1 MIEIKHYINEEEN
14 EITNSKDD
22 FLNNDE
28 LNNKVDLNYN
38 NYKLLK
44 EDLKDKKNDVLSLTF
59 KHKKES
65 KIKLKKKNINKNSSN
80 PFLAQNS
87 FPNNIDNKNKMKIL
101 PTSKY
106 CINLKNE
113 NSTTKQNKNVG
124 KSIFSKISETLLQN
138 DKNNE
143 KVTHKKIINLEQ
155 INEDN
160 YNQLTEELYLNS
172 KANNPSNE
180 NNKIIS
186 DFLKRKKKE
195 EISKKIG
202 MENDS
207 TNISETLKDL
217 KRTNTLTDRNRSFK
231 STRTFSEFLRDQKDK
246 EKKHQILLRKNEI
259 LQNNIINLNIRDRP
273 LLNEESVKII
283 KKNDREKIDIHM
295 RLYEEFNEKRK
306 KKEEKE
312 KEKNY
317 SLINNNEI
325 KITKK
330 KIEENS
336 NRLFNEYKIKKI
348 RIDEI
353 KNKRLNEIKNINI
366 ITVNKNSNE
375 IIFKKFIKKLNDYIK
390 ALFGKKLEDD
400 FDINFNEFLKL
411 LYNLGFISKKY
422 FELKENKSS
431 KNIIYEK
438 IKNNDEALKKKK
450 LKNNEMKNNNK
461 IKLNMDLDLEYK
473 LAKNAWKI
481 IINNKKFNNE
491 IWGKSKNIIF
501 FILSVLGFYNIENND
516 NKYIKKELQKNK
528 IELNLNLTNLSLQIY
543 KYFYIYRNFAI
554 NNLFIREEKRNN
566 KENNSK
572 YHSIQNNYLQ
582 SKNDKIRKNEIF
594 KEDQEINLYEFI
606 PSLTYKKMKNNT
618 NQFLYLNNHIKI
630 DNINNKNNRNNLIN
644 NSFNTNNYLRKMFL
658 NNPLENDNDIQ
669 KKIKGLKDARNQRI
683 IEKVI
688 KEKGLRINDIENNN
702 IYQYN
707 KRFVHID
714 EPLNNFKN
722 TFQKFE
728 KSSFKQKLL
737 KKGKYIFEIFIEN
750 KPKKLIINHGDD
762 IKYKIKE
769 FCDKYN
775 LDYNDK
781 KQIINTINK
790 QIIDMD
796 FEK

>member
-44 EDLKDKKNDVLSLTF
+44 EDLNDKKNDVLSLTF

-80 PFLAQNS
+80 PFLVQNS

-113 NSTTKQNKNVG
+113 NSTIKQNKNVG

-231 STRTFSEFLRDQKDK
+231 STRTFGEFLRDQKDK
-246 EKKHQILLRKNEI
+246 EKKHQILLRKNEM

-528 IELNLNLTNLSLQIY
+528 IELNSNLSNLSLQIY

-582 SKNDKIRKNEIF
+582 SKNDKIRKIIQF
-594 KEDQEINLYEFI
+594 K
-606 PSLTYKKMKNNT
+606 
-618 NQFLYLNNHIKI
+618 
-630 DNINNKNNRNNLIN
+630 
-644 NSFNTNNYLRKMFL
+644 
-658 NNPLENDNDIQ
+658 
-669 KKIKGLKDARNQRI
+669 I
-683 IEKVI
+683 II
-688 KEKGLRINDIENNN
+688 
-702 IYQYN
+702 
-707 KRFVHID
+707 
-714 EPLNNFKN
+714 
-722 TFQKFE
+722 
-728 KSSFKQKLL
+728 
-737 KKGKYIFEIFIEN
+737 
-750 KPKKLIINHGDD
+750 
-762 IKYKIKE
+762 
-769 FCDKYN
+769 YN
-775 LDYNDK
+775 LK
-781 KQIINTINK
+781 MIK
-790 QIIDMD
+790 
-796 FEK
+796 

>member
-1 MIEIKHYINEEEN
+1 MIEIKHYMNEEEN

-44 EDLKDKKNDVLSLTF
+44 EGLNVKKNDTLSLTL

-65 KIKLKKKNINKNSSN
+65 KNKLKKKNINKNSSN
-80 PFLAQNS
+80 PFLVQNS
-87 FPNNIDNKNKMKIL
+87 VPNNNIDNKNKFKIL

-113 NSTTKQNKNVG
+113 NSTKKQNKNIG

-143 KVTHKKIINLEQ
+143 KITHKKIINLEQ

-207 TNISETLKDL
+207 NNISETLKDL

-231 STRTFSEFLRDQKDK
+231 STRTFGEFLRDQKDK

-259 LQNNIINLNIRDRP
+259 LQKNIIDSNIRDRP
-273 LLNEESVKII
+273 LLNEESIKII
-283 KKNDREKIDIHM
+283 KKNDREKMDIHL
-295 RLYEEFNEKRK
+295 RLYQEFNEKRK
-306 KKEEKE
+306 RKEEKE
-312 KEKNY
+312 KKNY
-317 SLINNNEI
+317 SLNNNNEI

-336 NRLFNEYKIKKI
+336 NRLFNEYKIKKN

-353 KNKRLNEIKNINI
+353 KNERLNEIKNINI
-366 ITVNKNSNE
+366 ITVNKNSKE
-375 IIFKKFIKKLNDYIK
+375 IIFKKFIKKLNYCIK
-390 ALFGKKLEDD
+390 DLFGKKLEDD

-411 LYNLGFISKKY
+411 LYNLGFISKNY
-422 FELKENKSS
+422 FELKGNKSG
-431 KNIIYEK
+431 KNIKNEK
-438 IKNNDEALKKKK
+438 IENNDNTLKEIKNNEV
-450 LKNNEMKNNNK
+450 KNNNK
-461 IKLNMDLDLEYK
+461 VKLNMDLDIEYK
-473 LAKNAWKI
+473 LEKKAWKI
-481 IINNKKFNNE
+481 IINNNKFNNE
-491 IWGKSKNIIF
+491 IKGKSKNIIF
-501 FILSVLGFYNIENND
+501 FILSVFGFYNIEDND

-528 IELNLNLTNLSLQIY
+528 IELNSNLSNLSLQIY
-543 KYFYIYRNFAI
+543 KYFYIYRNFAL
-554 NNLFIREEKRNN
+554 NNLFLREEKRNN
-566 KENNSK
+566 KENNYK
-572 YHSIQNNYLQ
+572 YHSIQNKYIQ
-582 SKNDKIRKNEIF
+582 SKNDKIREIDIF
-594 KEDQEINLYEFI
+594 KEEPEINIYEFI
-606 PSLTYKKMKNNT
+606 PSLTENNKKMKNNT
-618 NQFLYLNNHIKI
+618 NQFLYLNKI
-630 DNINNKNNRNNLIN
+630 DNKNNLIN
-644 NSFNTNNYLRKMFL
+644 NSFNSNNYLRKMFL

-669 KKIKGLKDARNQRI
+669 KKIKGLKEARNQRI

-688 KEKGLRINDIENNN
+688 KEKGIRINDIENNN

-737 KKGKYIFEIFIEN
+737 KKEKYIFEIYIEN
-750 KPKKLIINHGDD
+750 KPKKLIINQGDD

-769 FCDKYN
+769 FCNKYN

-790 QIIDMD
+790 QIKGTDI
-796 FEK
+796 EK

>member
-1 MIEIKHYINEEEN
+1 MIEIKQCMNEEEN
-14 EITNSKDD
+14 EVTNSKDD
-22 FLNNDE
+22 YFNNDE

-44 EDLKDKKNDVLSLTF
+44 KGLKSKKNDALSLTF

-65 KIKLKKKNINKNSSN
+65 KIKLKKNINKNNSN
-80 PFLAQNS
+80 PFLVQNS
-87 FPNNIDNKNKMKIL
+87 VPNNIENKQKLKIL

-106 CINLKNE
+106 CKNLKNE
-113 NSTTKQNKNVG
+113 NSTKKQNKNIG
-124 KSIFSKISETLLQN
+124 KSIFSKISEALLQN
-138 DKNNE
+138 DKNKE

-172 KANNPSNE
+172 KANNPNSD

-217 KRTNTLTDRNRSFK
+217 KRINTLTDRNRSFK
-231 STRTFSEFLRDQKDK
+231 STRTFGEFLRDQKDK

-259 LQNNIINLNIRDRP
+259 LQKNIINSNIRDRP
-273 LLNEESVKII
+273 LLNEESIKII
-283 KKNDREKIDIHM
+283 KKNNREKIDIHM
-295 RLYEEFNEKRK
+295 RLYQEFNEKRK
-306 KKEEKE
+306 RKEEKE

-317 SLINNNEI
+317 SLNNNNNEI

-336 NRLFNEYKIKKI
+336 NRLFNEYKTKKN

-353 KNKRLNEIKNINI
+353 KNKRLNETKNVNI

-375 IIFKKFIKKLNDYIK
+375 IIFKKFITKLNDYIK

-400 FDINFNEFLKL
+400 FDITFNEFFKL
-411 LYNLGFISKKY
+411 LYNIDFVSKKY

-431 KNIIYEK
+431 KNMVYKK
-438 IKNNDEALKKKK
+438 IENNDEILKENK
-450 LKNNEMKNNNK
+450 LKNNNEIKNNNK
-461 IKLNMDLDLEYK
+461 LKINMDLDIEYK
-473 LAKNAWKI
+473 LAKNAWRI
-481 IINNKKFNNE
+481 IINNKTFNNE
-491 IWGKSKNIIF
+491 ISGKSKNVIF
-501 FILSVLGFYNIENND
+501 FILSVLGFYNIEDND
-516 NKYIKKELQKNK
+516 YKFLKKELHKNK
-528 IELNLNLTNLSLQIY
+528 IEFNSNLSNLSSQIY
-543 KYFYIYRNFAI
+543 KYFYIYRNFALK
-554 NNLFIREEKRNN
+554 NLFLKEEKRNN
-566 KENNSK
+566 FG
-572 YHSIQNNYLQ
+572 NYNLQ
-582 SKNDKIRKNEIF
+582 SKRKLGEIEIL
-594 KEDQEINLYEFI
+594 KEDPEINIYEFI
-606 PSLTYKKMKNNT
+606 PSLTTNNKKIKNNT
-618 NQFLYLNNHIKI
+618 NQFIYLNNHIKI
-630 DNINNKNNRNNLIN
+630 DNINNKNNKNNRNNLIN
-644 NSFNTNNYLRKMFL
+644 NSFNSNNYLRKMFL

-669 KKIKGLKDARNQRI
+669 KKIKGLKEARNQRI
-683 IEKVI
+683 IEKTI
-688 KEKGLRINDIENNN
+688 KEKGIRINYIESANN

-728 KSSFKQKLL
+728 KSSFKQKIL
-737 KKGKYIFEIFIEN
+737 KKEKYIFEIYIEN
-750 KPKKLIINHGDD
+750 KPKKLIINQGDD

-769 FCDKYN
+769 FCNKYN

-790 QIIDMD
+790 QIKGMD
-796 FEK
+796 IVK